1 MEYSMKTRHLLAITV
16 SLFTCSSAFA
26 DWTLDNTNSSVNF
39 VSTKAID
46 IAELHHFLQLVGRV
60 SDNGK
65 AVLTIELASVET
77 GIPIRNERMLE
88 MLFETRKFPLAT
100 VRSKIDMDIV
110 NAIATGASQNMAI
123 ELELDLHGVRVDI
136 AANVVVVKL
145 DDKTL
150 MVSSAGPVILNAS
163 TVELSE
169 GIEALREVASL
180 PSIGNAVPV
189 SFILTFKQTE

>member
-1 MEYSMKTRHLLAITV
+1 MNKRHLLVIIF
-16 SLFTCSSAFA
+16 SLFACTSTFA
-26 DWTLDNTNSSVNF
+26 EWTLNNTKSSLNF

-46 IAELHHFLQLVGRV
+46 IAEVHHFTQLVGRV

-100 VRSKIDMDIV
+100 VRSKIDMDVV
-110 NAIATGASQNMAI
+110 NAIPAGASQDMAI
-123 ELELDLHGVRVDI
+123 DLELYLHGVRIDI
-136 AANVVVVKL
+136 AANIVVVKL
-145 DDKTL
+145 DEETL
-150 MVSSAGPVILNAS
+150 MVSSVDPVILNAA

-169 GIEALREVASL
+169 GIEVLRAVASL

-189 SFILTFKQTE
+189 SFILMFEQTE

>member
-1 MEYSMKTRHLLAITV
+1 MKTRHLLAITV
-16 SLFTCSSAFA
+16 SLFACSSAFA
-26 DWTLDNTNSSVNF
+26 EWTLNNSKSSLNF

-46 IAELHHFLQLVGRV
+46 IAEVHHFSQLVGRV

-123 ELELDLHGVRVDI
+123 DLELDLHGVRVDI

-150 MVSSAGPVILNAS
+150 MVSSVGPVILNAS

-189 SFILTFKQTE
+189 SFILTFEQTE